1 MISFQAIE
9 SDQQLNPT
17 PLVLIDIS
25 GSTGTSFKD
34 EMTVRS
40 YEFKVAFDLC
50 QKSGCQRA
58 HLITWS
64 NHAKLHENVELNQ
77 FHKIM
82 DCTQSEGGTTL
93 ICGLDCVHEKYFDQ
107 EKITEIIIITD
118 GEIQDDKEDIVSKFT
133 ELTKHPIQIKIIA
146 VEPNNKD
153 YFNSTV
159 SVGNNL
165 YKIIRNGKLT
175 RLVERFSIFNRHENE
190 FINMSNPRVKMGYL
204 PYGDQMFLIK
214 DFNKFVQF
222 MKDEIKVTL
231 GLIEQTRPKM
241 LKLIQNLSLTIYNYT
256 KDKSYQNQLLI
267 IDLFSNLLRGTSY
280 YSDMRTL
287 LLNEV
292 NNHMTGK
299 ASTFS
304 ELKKARYT
312 KIENTIIDLMNDTQ
326 KAITSTPKDY
336 MYSFI
341 LLDKDGHHYV
351 IKSYDQHLGHIT
363 IGSTTY
369 NNCCLELDHYQI
381 PLMFDFDNANNTSA
395 LQWIKLIYSQ
405 RLNLSISNEYLYYYL
420 LCDAYLLRGT
430 EAANLYG
437 KYVEL
442 ALNDFKYGTD
452 VTLIQDMQKTNMITV
467 PYGILQDVITY
478 NGLKIKPLTL
488 YYLVCH
494 QYLIQYIKDRSIVI
508 ENLRKF
514 CQKDIMEDLGRNQ
527 PIDDWSLIEQAL
539 QQLHLTDVQMIT
551 INRNEVTFLKQHQYL
566 ADVDCP
572 SRVGIKNNDGEFRCE
587 LCNSIVE
594 YIKIEHNGHFNQIEN
609 IRASYLFDKD
619 HHIHLGQLD
628 GLPDEQ
634 LLMVNDFA
642 TSYTSF
648 SVDNIMVVDPI
659 SNARLKVTTQEDFV
673 KSVDLKYPFLKD
685 VNMTNIALCGGFVRS
700 ILLKQQMK
708 DFDFFFYGLH
718 DDTEYI
724 NRVKSLAIDLIRALK
739 RVDPEYKF
747 AVFYKPMFNVI
758 EVICYEDP
766 KNHIKEDFTLDYFD
780 KYRFKSMKKY
790 KGKQDS
796 NRRERKKEDINMK
809 YYFEDNDE
817 HGVKMKYRLQL
828 VMCKYETILDIFRSF
843 DMFPAMVAFDGQHVY
858 FTKKSLLAYQY
869 MINEID
875 IRGGTD
881 LVKHRVNKY
890 FKYGFAIVFPPS
902 TRQWHNE
909 DYENDYS
916 QEGIRYRGTNEGIGP
931 LKFKVRQM
939 VNNIIYVNHNSNI
952 EQLLERNLKLEKKAK
967 KKGNALYTSSM
978 FCSFVAVLR
987 YIKINEI
994 NYAFPI
1000 GDAVYDLFE
1009 GDLIKLKN
1017 TVQLKF
1023 FSEQKSIY
1031 KTTEWYDK
1039 FVKSIIFNKYHE

>member
-1 MISFQAIE
+1 MISFRAIE
-9 SDQQLNPT
+9 SDQQLNPI

-25 GSTGTSFKD
+25 GSTGTPFKD

-50 QKSGCQRA
+50 QKSGYQRA

-64 NHAKLHENVELNQ
+64 NYAKLHENVELNH
-77 FHKIM
+77 FHEIR
-82 DCTQSEGGTTL
+82 DHTQSEGGTRL
-93 ICGLDCVHEKYFDQ
+93 ICGLNCVHEKYFDQ
-107 EKITEIIIITD
+107 EKITEIIVITD
-118 GEIQDDKEDIVSKFT
+118 GEIQDYTEDIVSKFT

-146 VEPNNKD
+146 IEPNNKD

-159 SVGNNL
+159 SVGNRL

-190 FINMSNPRVKMGYL
+190 FINMSNPCVKAGYL
-204 PYGDQMFLIK
+204 PYNDQMFSMK

-222 MKDEIKVTL
+222 IKDEIKVTL
-231 GLIEQTRPKM
+231 GLIDQIRPKM

-267 IDLFSNLLRGTSY
+267 IDLFSNLLRGTGY
-280 YSDMRTL
+280 YGDMRTI

-292 NNHMTGK
+292 NNHITGK
-299 ASTFS
+299 TSTFS

-312 KIENTIIDLMNDTQ
+312 KIENTIMDLMNDTQ
-326 KAITSTPKDY
+326 KAIALVPKDY

-341 LLDKDGHHYV
+341 LLGHDGHHYV

-363 IGSTTY
+363 IGATTY

-405 RLNLSISNEYLYYYL
+405 RFNLSIGNEYLYYYL

-430 EAANLYG
+430 EVASLYN
-437 KYVEL
+437 KYIEL
-442 ALNDFKYGTD
+442 TLNDFKYGTD
-452 VTLIQDMQKTNMITV
+452 ITLIQDMQKTNMITI

-488 YYLVCH
+488 YYLICQ
-494 QYLIQYIKDRSIVI
+494 QYLIQYIKDHLIVI
-508 ENLRKF
+508 ENLQKF
-514 CQKDIMEDLGRNQ
+514 CQKDIMEDLGKSY
-527 PIDDWSLIEQAL
+527 PTDDWSLIEQTL
-539 QQLHLTDVQMIT
+539 QQLNLTTVQIIT
-551 INRNEVTFLKQHQYL
+551 INRNEMTFLKQHQYL

-572 SRVGIKNNDGEFRCE
+572 SRVGIKNSDGEFRCE

-594 YIKIEHNGHFNQIEN
+594 YNKIEQNDHFNQIDN
-609 IRASYLFDKD
+609 ICTSYLFNKD
-619 HHIHLGQLD
+619 RHIHLGQLD

-634 LLMVNDFA
+634 LLIINDFV
-642 TSYTSF
+642 TPYTSF

-673 KSVDLKYPFLKD
+673 KYVNLKYSFLKD
-685 VNMTNIALCGGFVRS
+685 VNMGNIALCGGFVRS

-718 DDTEYI
+718 NDAEYI
-724 NRVKSLAIDLIRALK
+724 NRIKVLTDDLIQALK

-747 AVFYKPMFNVI
+747 AVFYKPTFNVV
-758 EVICYEDP
+758 EMICYEDP

-790 KGKQDS
+790 KGS
-796 NRRERKKEDINMK
+796 TRRDKKKEEVNMK

-828 VMCKYETILDIFRSF
+828 VMCKYGTIMDIFRSF

-869 MINEID
+869 MINEIN

-881 LVKHRVNKY
+881 LVKHRVSKY

-902 TRQWHNE
+902 TRQWHSEN
-909 DYENDYS
+909 YENDYS
-916 QEGIRYRGTNEGIGP
+916 QEGIRYRGSNENIGP

-939 VNNIIYVNHNSNI
+939 INNIIYVNHNSNI
-952 EQLLERNLKLEKKAK
+952 EQLLERNLKLEKSAK
-967 KKGNALYTSSM
+967 KKGKALYTSSM
-978 FCSFVAVLR
+978 FCSFAAVLR

-1000 GDAVYDLFE
+1000 GDAVYNLFE
-1009 GDLIKLKN
+1009 GNLIKLKN
-1017 TVQLKF
+1017 TVQLTF
-1023 FSEQKSIY
+1023 FSEQKSVY

-1039 FVKSIIFNKYHE
+1039 FTKSIIFNIYHE